1 MANGNK
7 NEFNKYLFEAL
18 EGNEYN
24 QHQQDLETLDSL
36 KRARTP
42 EEARIDSLIAN
53 QIVFRNPG
61 DPVIRPTIQEIK
73 QVTAYDNTP
82 LSEDQILD
90 KEFEMG
96 AVSEEVPT
104 ILRALAQGASGGV
117 AGGVSGAG
125 AKKSPNE
132 QWLTAEEA
140 GGEHRNLGS
149 ALYAALMKLLTG
161 KSPYGNEEKTKD
173 ARTRSK

>member
-7 NEFNKYLFEAL
+7 NEFNEYLFEAL

-36 KRARTP
+36 LRARTP
-42 EEARIDSLIAN
+42 EEARIDSLSAN
-53 QIVFRNPG
+53 QFVFRNPG
-61 DPVIRPTIQEIK
+61 DPVIHPTIQEIK

-90 KEFEMG
+90 KQFEMG

-104 ILRALAQGASGGV
+104 ILRALAAE
-117 AGGVSGAG
+117 
-125 AKKSPNE
+125 KTPPE

-149 ALYAALMKLLTG
+149 ALYAALRKLLTG